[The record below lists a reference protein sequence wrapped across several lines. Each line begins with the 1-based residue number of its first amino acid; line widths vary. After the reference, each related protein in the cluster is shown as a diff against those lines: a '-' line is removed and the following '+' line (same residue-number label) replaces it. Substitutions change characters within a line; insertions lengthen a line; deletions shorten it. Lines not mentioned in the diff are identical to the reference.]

1 MTDAEIDRRVEVL
14 ARDDDGAWRSA
25 KHGTILAL
33 IREAILRERDA
44 CVSVCDKMVVAHQ
57 KYGDACSGQK
67 TDLDTDSKAFYYQLG
82 KYDAA
87 MLLRI
92 ELQKRT

>member
-1 MTDAEIDRRVEVL
+1 MI
-14 ARDDDGAWRSA
+14 ARDADGLWSPEM
-25 KHGTILAL
+25 KGPLCAL
-33 IREAILRERDA
+33 VQEAVLDERKA
-44 CVSVCDKMVVAHQ
+44 CLKACEDMIAAQQ